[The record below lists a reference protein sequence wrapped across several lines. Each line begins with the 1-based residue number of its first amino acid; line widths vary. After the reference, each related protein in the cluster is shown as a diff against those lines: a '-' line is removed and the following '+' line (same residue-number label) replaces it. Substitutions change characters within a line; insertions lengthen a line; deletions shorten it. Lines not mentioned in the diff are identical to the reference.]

1 MQGTTKRDEPAK
13 QPTPSQDRGTPA
25 TGPMHS
31 VRKDVTARLVVS
43 PSFPEADELK
53 EHGYGH
59 GV

>member
-13 QPTPSQDRGTPA
+13 RPTPSQGRGTPA

-31 VRKDVTARLVVS
+31 VRKDVTVRPFVS
-43 PSFPEADELK
+43 PPLPETDELK

>member
-13 QPTPSQDRGTPA
+13 RPTPSQDRGTPA
-25 TGPMHS
+25 TGTMHS
-31 VRKDVTARLVVS
+31 VRKDVTVRPFVS
-43 PSFPEADELK
+43 PPLPETDELK

>member
-25 TGPMHS
+25 TGTMHS
-31 VRKDVTARLVVS
+31 VRKDVTVRLFV
-43 PSFPEADELK
+43 PPFPESDELK